1 MNISRLRLGT
11 GVSVASDVSTPRW
24 LHWLA
29 VLTVVLTL
37 PLLTLGAEVTT
48 KKVGMV
54 DRAPVRSPLHLAE
67 VMHEE
72 GGFDNTVQKEGL
84 GWVIEHGHRTVSWL
98 VGFLAIGLAVG
109 LTRFEKRRWLRWVGW
124 AAPFA
129 VLTQGVLGMLR
140 VEMDKRLGPN
150 VGGTVALIHG
160 CTAQVVFALLVSI
173 ALWTSAGWQQQVGTE
188 TPSIR
193 RASLVLTGVMYVQI
207 VFGAVMRHKE
217 LALGTRTHI
226 LLAFAVVACAVWLGV
241 QVRQTNTVGSL
252 GRRAV
257 WILWGLL
264 AVQLMLGLE
273 TMLSKFDVRWG
284 YTGQGVEAAFQAPE
298 LIRSLHFL
306 VGAMTFSAAVAIALI
321 AHRHIAWAVKPMAA
335 RRRQLEGVL

>member
-1 MNISRLRLGT
+1 
-11 GVSVASDVSTPRW
+11 VASYHSTPRW

-54 DRAPVRSPLHLAE
+54 DNAPVRSPLHLVE

-98 VGFLAIGLAVG
+98 VGFLAIGLAAG
-109 LTRFEKRRWLRWVGW
+109 LTWFEQRRWLRWIGW

-140 VEMDKRLGPN
+140 VQMDKWLGPN
-150 VGGTVALIHG
+150 IGGTVALIHG
-160 CTAQVVFALLVSI
+160 CTAQVVFAFLVSI
-173 ALWTSAGWQQQVGTE
+173 ALWTSAGWQQQAGLE
-188 TPSIR
+188 TPGIR
-193 RASLVLTGVMYVQI
+193 RASLALVGVMYLQI

-226 LLAFAVVACAVWLGV
+226 LLAFAVVAVAVWLGV
-241 QVRQTNTVGSL
+241 QMLQTERVGSL

-273 TMLSKFDVRWG
+273 TMLSKFEVKWG
-284 YTGQGVEAAFQAPE
+284 YTGQAVEAVFQAPD

-306 VGAMTFSAAVAIALI
+306 VGALTFSAAVAIALI
-321 AHRHIAWAVKPMAA
+321 AHRHITWAIKPLAT
-335 RRRQLEGVL
+335 RRRELEGVR

>member
-1 MNISRLRLGT
+1 LRLGT
-11 GVSVASDVSTPRW
+11 GKSVAPYHSTPRW

-37 PLLTLGAEVTT
+37 PLLILGAEVTT

-54 DRAPVRSPLHLAE
+54 DKAPVRSPLHLPE
-67 VMHEE
+67 VIHEL

-98 VGFLAIGLAVG
+98 VGFLAIGLAAG
-109 LTRFEKRRWLRWVGW
+109 LTCFEQRRWLRWIGW

-160 CTAQVVFALLVSI
+160 CTAQVVFAFLVSI
-173 ALWTSAGWQQQVGTE
+173 ALWTSGGWQEQTGLE
-188 TPSIR
+188 TPGIC
-193 RASLVLTGVMYVQI
+193 RASVALIGVMYLQI

-226 LLAFAVVACAVWLGV
+226 LLAFAVVAVAVWLGV
-241 QVRQTNTVGSL
+241 QMLQTETAGSL

-273 TMLSKFDVRWG
+273 TMLSKFDVKWG
-284 YTGQGVEAAFQAPE
+284 YTGQSIEAVFQAPD
-298 LIRSLHFL
+298 LMRSIHFL
-306 VGAMTFSAAVAIALI
+306 VGALTFSAAVAIALI
-321 AHRHIAWAVKPMAA
+321 THRHIAWAVTPLAT
-335 RRRQLEGVL
+335 RRRELEGVR